1 MEKLDMQKSIIKS
14 GFIVAM
20 CFIMIEMYGQSDKAK
35 SLPQFLFPQFSKGIL
50 KMKDGRALTAT
61 LNYNMLDENMVF
73 EQNGVYMIIDKP
85 GDIDTVSLNNSRFV
99 YFDKVFYDVVCK
111 GNVAIFIEHKC
122 RLSPAGSAT
131 AYGMTSKT
139 LGPTAVWSMQ
149 SGNQFRNLDL
159 PSDVAVSDATVYW
172 VKTDGKMTKFQN
184 EKQFTKIF
192 PGSEEMIK
200 DFIKKSGINIKTADG
215 LAKLGAFCNGLQK

>member
-1 MEKLDMQKSIIKS
+1 MEKLNMQKSIIKS
-14 GFIVAM
+14 GLIVAM
-20 CFIMIEMYGQSDKAK
+20 CFIMIEMYGQSDNTK
-35 SLPQFLFPQFSKGIL
+35 SLPQFLFPKFSKGIL
-50 KMKDGRALTAT
+50 RMKDGRALTAT

-73 EQNGVYMIIDKP
+73 EQKGVYMIVDKP
-85 GDIDTVSLNNSRFV
+85 GDIDTVSLNNSSFV
-99 YFDKVFYDVVCK
+99 YINKAFYDVVCK
-111 GNVAIFIEHKC
+111 GNVTIFIEHKC

-159 PSDVAVSDATVYW
+159 PSDVTVSDATVFW

-184 EKQFTKIF
+184 EKQFIKIF
-192 PGSEEMIK
+192 PGNEDVIK
-200 DFIKKSGINIKTADG
+200 NFIKKSGIDIKTPAG
-215 LAKLGAFCNGLQK
+215 LAMLGQFCNDLPK